1 MTASPKT
8 PKQLDSELETDIL
21 EKLLMFEEG
30 YDDKPY
36 KDSLGFYTIGFG
48 HLIPGPNTKA
58 NADRYH
64 QRLLDLANEQ
74 GVGIDIVLISFLEHD
89 IEEATAGAIRV
100 FGTGYLLSPPS
111 VRIAL
116 AQLVF
121 QLGETKVSGYE
132 TTQALIR
139 EKKYDTLATRMS
151 TWLMAKQTPN
161 RVRRYQRLLRSGA
174 LRLQLVNEMVTGFTK
189 GKE

>member
-8 PKQLDSELETDIL
+8 PKQIELELETDIL

-58 NADRYH
+58 HADRYH
-64 QRLLDLANEQ
+64 QRLLELAKEQ

-89 IEEATAGAIRV
+89 IEQAVEGAIRI
-100 FGTGYLLSPPS
+100 FGTDYLLAPPS

-116 AQLVF
+116 TQLVF

-139 EKKYDTLATRMS
+139 DKKYDTLATSMS
-151 TWLMAKQTPN
+151 TWLMAQQTPN

-174 LRLQLVNEMVTGFTK
+174 LRLQLVNDMVTGFTK